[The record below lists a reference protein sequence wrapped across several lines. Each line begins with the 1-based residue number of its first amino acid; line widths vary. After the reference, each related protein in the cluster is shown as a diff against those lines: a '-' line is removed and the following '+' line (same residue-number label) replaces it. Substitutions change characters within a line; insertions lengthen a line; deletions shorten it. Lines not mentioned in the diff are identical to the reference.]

1 MKLAYQAFD
10 RSGRAVTDVIDAA
23 DMNDAAEKLRRQ
35 GLFISRIN
43 PVTNDAEDD
52 AHLTSRR
59 AGKGSKLKNLAIFTR
74 QFYVLV
80 STGTPITQALHSLS
94 KQMKDPRWRAVI
106 REACD
111 SVEQGQTLAEAL
123 GQHPEYF
130 DAVYCSLIA
139 AGESSGKLPAM
150 LDRLASLT
158 RQQLHVR
165 NTVRGAMVY
174 PVLLVSVSVIVLVL
188 MLLVVLPRFTELFE
202 SLDVPLPPT
211 TVMLVALSDGLRAAW
226 WAALLVVIGGVV
238 GLRMWLRTPQGK
250 HAWDTIML
258 RLPQIGKATRN
269 FATARIARLLGILIE
284 SHLPLLEVLTLVQ
297 NTVSNGYYRDLM
309 QRAEE
314 AVTRGDAI
322 SSAFNDPNL
331 IEPSV
336 YEAMRSGEQAGKVGF
351 VLLAV
356 ADFMDEENELLVR
369 SLLSILEPMILI
381 VLGLLVG
388 FVAVSMFMPLFD
400 LTSMTAGGN

>member
-1 MKLAYQAFD
+1 M
-10 RSGRAVTDVIDAA
+10 
-23 DMNDAAEKLRRQ
+23 
-35 GLFISRIN
+35 
-43 PVTNDAEDD
+43 
-52 AHLTSRR
+52 
-59 AGKGSKLKNLAIFTR
+59 
-74 QFYVLV
+74 
-80 STGTPITQALHSLS
+80 
-94 KQMKDPRWRAVI
+94 
-106 REACD
+106 
-111 SVEQGQTLAEAL
+111 
-123 GQHPEYF
+123 
-130 DAVYCSLIA
+130 
-139 AGESSGKLPAM
+139 
-150 LDRLASLT
+150 
-158 RQQLHVR
+158 
-165 NTVRGAMVY
+165 
-174 PVLLVSVSVIVLVL
+174 
-188 MLLVVLPRFTELFE
+188 
-202 SLDVPLPPT
+202 
-211 TVMLVALSDGLRAAW
+211 
-226 WAALLVVIGGVV
+226 
-238 GLRMWLRTPQGK
+238 
-250 HAWDTIML
+250 
-258 RLPQIGKATRN
+258 
-269 FATARIARLLGILIE
+269 
-284 SHLPLLEVLTLVQ
+284 LEVLTLVQ

>member
-258 RLPQIGKATRN
+258 
-269 FATARIARLLGILIE
+269 
-284 SHLPLLEVLTLVQ
+284 
-297 NTVSNGYYRDLM
+297 
-309 QRAEE
+309 
-314 AVTRGDAI
+314 
-322 SSAFNDPNL
+322 
-331 IEPSV
+331 
-336 YEAMRSGEQAGKVGF
+336 
-351 VLLAV
+351 
-356 ADFMDEENELLVR
+356 
-369 SLLSILEPMILI
+369 
-381 VLGLLVG
+381 
-388 FVAVSMFMPLFD
+388 
-400 LTSMTAGGN
+400 